1 MPLLC
6 VGVSHHTAPLAVRE
20 QVAVARGRTIEM
32 LATSRLRDAAREL
45 GLREVVLLSTCNRT
59 ELYGA
64 AGNPGSRFTAFPTEA
79 QGLLAQACAVSPSV
93 IAPHLFTAVGHGAV
107 RHLCLVAAGLDSQV
121 PGEAEVLGQV
131 AEAHRTA
138 SHAGVSGPILGAAF
152 RSAVRAGR
160 RVRSETG
167 IGRLPS
173 SVASEGVR
181 ALLER
186 LPQKARSILVVGT
199 GQMARAAAQVLAAK
213 RVRQLRVVGR
223 SDGPLH
229 QLCRNVGAEPVPWH
243 HLQRAV
249 AEADG
254 VITATAAPHPV
265 IPLSLMASVL
275 DLRGRSAPLILVD
288 IAVPRDVEPGVAS
301 LGNVEL
307 LDLDQLK
314 PRLADNVAARRRDVP
329 AAEAIVSEEVTHFE
343 SWRRG
348 AALKPVLAGLHSRA
362 EMVRRQEVERAL
374 RRIGPV
380 DEQVRQQVVA
390 LSRSL
395 VGKLLDSPSR
405 RLRLAD
411 PAEAG
416 RWADAIEQLFDLE

>member
-20 QVAVARGRTIEM
+20 QVAVARRRTVEM
-32 LATSRLRDAAREL
+32 LASARLRDAAREL
-45 GLREVVLLSTCNRT
+45 GLREVALLSTCNRT
-59 ELYGA
+59 ELYAA
-64 AGNPGSRFTAFPTEA
+64 AGHPGNRFSAFPTEA
-79 QGLLAQACAVSPSV
+79 QDLLAQACAASSAV
-93 IAPHLFTAVGHGAV
+93 IVPHLFTAVGHGAV
-107 RHLCLVAAGLDSQV
+107 RHLCRVAAGLDSQV

-138 SHAGVSGPILGAAF
+138 MRAGVSGPILGAAF

-160 RVRSETG
+160 RVRNETG

-173 SVASEGVR
+173 SVASEAAR

-186 LPQKARSILVVGT
+186 LPQEARSVLVVGT
-199 GQMARAAAQVLAAK
+199 GQTARAAAQVLAAR
-213 RVRQLRVVGR
+213 RVRRLRVVGR
-223 SDGPLH
+223 SSDPLH
-229 QLCRNVGAEPVPWH
+229 QLCRSVGAEPVLWH
-243 HLQRAV
+243 QLQHAV
-249 AEADG
+249 ADSDG

-265 IPLSLMASVL
+265 ITLGLMASVL
-275 DLRGRSAPLILVD
+275 DLRGRSAPLVLVD
-288 IAVPRDVEPGVAS
+288 IAVPRDVEPGVGS
-301 LGNVEL
+301 LRNVEL

-314 PRLADNVAARRRDVP
+314 PRVADNVAARRRDVP

-362 EMVRRQEVERAL
+362 ELVRRQEVERAL

-380 DEQVRQQVVA
+380 DDQVRQQVVA
-390 LSRSL
+390 FSRSL